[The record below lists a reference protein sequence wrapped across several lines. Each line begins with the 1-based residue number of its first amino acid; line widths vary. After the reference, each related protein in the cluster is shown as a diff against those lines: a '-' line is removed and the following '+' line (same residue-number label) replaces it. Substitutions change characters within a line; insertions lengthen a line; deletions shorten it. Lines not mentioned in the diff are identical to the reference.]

1 MKPSLCDRNIY
12 LNREQLLPTHTLL
25 PCVCSLLKRL
35 LGCSLGCQGF
45 YPIIA
50 MHQRG
55 CLVTVPRFCEVT
67 PPLGE
72 EVAQRLGGTVGRGFD
87 AGQDLQCSP

>member
-35 LGCSLGCQGF
+35 LGRSLGCQGF
-45 YPIIA
+45 YHPIA
-50 MHQRG
+50 MHHRLEG
-55 CLVTVPRFCEVT
+55 VPCNETVP
-67 PPLGE
+67 L
-72 EVAQRLGGTVGRGFD
+72 LRGYP
-87 AGQDLQCSP
+87 ASW